1 MQQLLPQS
9 VAPGRA
15 HEARLQLRL
24 RAPRLGSLRLRE
36 ERVPVQLDL
45 HARVWIQELR
55 QRLVRKLPGL
65 VVGVGR
71 QLRWCWWRQD
81 EVCHHAADNCYHLVH
96 QGLVHLPGR
105 VRKPIASGEHL
116 HRPER
121 GDQQASVPEALRR
134 EVEVEGEELKHD
146 NANKAHEGASD
157 AAAHQECE
165 YQLPDEGAHRDPL
178 EAAELLHEGGASG
191 SVEVHDEH
199 GTARGRGAVASDD
212 AWDPK
217 PADAE
222 GQGEAH

>member
-15 HEARLQLRL
+15 HEARLQLGL
-24 RAPRLGSLRLRE
+24 RATRSREPQLRE
-36 ERVPVQLDL
+36 EHVPVQLDRG
-45 HARVWIQELR
+45 ARVRAQELHQSALR
-55 QRLVRKLPGL
+55 QLLRLVEGVARQVRGRRRRQQE
-65 VVGVGR
+65 VG
-71 QLRWCWWRQD
+71 
-81 EVCHHAADNCYHLVH
+81 HHAAHDGHHLVQ